1 MDAAETMSPVNV
13 WVARARFVL
22 ATALLWAALHYLV
35 GWALPRGLD
44 RPLVLSSSPYGP
56 LAGLLVIVVLGAGG
70 AVVSFL
76 VQPHGDRQALF
87 IVGLALAL
95 WAAEGGRRGGTMD
108 DWLIQCNTA
117 VDAPRGGP
125 YWRLLADYIYLLV
138 AVAGASVTSAWFAA
152 RGMPVPRSEPLRRAF
167 ALDAPAEERRHGPVA
182 LLTTTVVAGVA
193 TLILMGPAVAATYRG
208 QVYFAVGIGLFA
220 GVFAAQRLV
229 KTGGLLW
236 FWLAPFVLGVFG
248 VLLAALRPHLM
259 LPLDYQHLDIIPAW
273 SLARALPVEMV
284 GVGLVGALWT
294 LRGSATEAAREAGG

>member
-1 MDAAETMSPVNV
+1 MMATARTMSPFTL
-13 WVARARFVL
+13 WVMRARFVL
-22 ATALLWAALHYLV
+22 ATALLWVGLHYLV

-56 LAGLLVIVVLGAGG
+56 LAGLLVIAVLWAGG

-76 VQPHGDRQALF
+76 VPAHGGRQSLF

-108 DWLIQCNTA
+108 DWLIQGNAT
-117 VDAPRGGP
+117 VGAPAAAP
-125 YWRLLADYIYLLV
+125 YWRLLADYVYLLV
-138 AVAGASVTSAWFAA
+138 AVAGASVTSAWFAG
-152 RGMPVPRSEPLRRAF
+152 RGVAAPSELLRRAF
-167 ALDAPAEERRHGPVA
+167 ALDMPTEERRRGPAA

-193 TLILMGPAVAATYRG
+193 ALILMGPAVAATYRG

-220 GVFAAQRLV
+220 GVFAAQRMV

-236 FWLAPFVLGVFG
+236 FWLAPFVLGVVG

-259 LPLDYQHLDIIPAW
+259 LPPDYQHLNSIPAW
-273 SLARALPVEMV
+273 SLARALPVEMI

-294 LRGSATEAAREAGG
+294 LRGSAAEAAREAGG